1 MPTYG
6 KYRQATG
13 DNQAVPR
20 VILTRLQKEAIID
33 AYFGKYM
40 GTTSESIVHV
50 KKDLEKKKGDTISFG
65 IRMKLKGGAI
75 TEGQRAEGREEALTK
90 HMCDVVLAR
99 YRKAVKVEKGI
110 SEQRDNFSMDA
121 EAQDA
126 LREWM
131 TEHLDDL
138 CFTELYSSH
147 TNIYYAGDATT
158 IDTIA
163 ADDELTPTFLKKL
176 ATIAKTGFYRQF
188 NPIAPL
194 KIDGQKYWKLLV
206 SPGTLDKL
214 ANNPTMQQFLLNAAP
229 RSIQENPL
237 FKGAS
242 YVCHG
247 IAIEDHER
255 IQTGI
260 NTGGINYAENILLGA
275 QSLVWAWGE
284 QPNIVSKDDDYEEDI
299 GHCIRV
305 TCGVKKPTFDS
316 QVYNSLIVRTSELKY
331 S

>member
-33 AYFGKYM
+33 TFFGKYM
-40 GTTSESIVHV
+40 GTTSESIVQV

-65 IRMKLKGGAI
+65 IRMKLKGAAT
-75 TEGQRAEGREEALTK
+75 TEGQRMQGREEALK
-90 HMCDVVLAR
+90 KYMCDVVLAR
-99 YRKAVKVEKGI
+99 YRHAVKVEMGI
-110 SEQRDNFSMDA
+110 SEQRDNFSMSV

-131 TEHLDDL
+131 TEMLDDL
-138 CFTELYSSH
+138 SFNELYNAH
-147 TNIYYAGDATT
+147 TNIYYGGTATT
-158 IDTIA
+158 IDTITDA
-163 ADDELTPTFLKKL
+163 DELTPTFLKKL
-176 ATIAKTGFYRQF
+176 ATIAKTGYYRQF

-194 KIDGQKYWKLLV
+194 KVDGSKYWKLLV

-237 FKGAS
+237 FKGSS

-255 IQTGI
+255 VKTDT
-260 NTGGINYAENILLGA
+260 NTGGIHYAENILLGA

-305 TCGVKKPTFDS
+305 TCGVKKPTFNS
-316 QVYNSLIVRTSELKY
+316 QVYNSLIVRTSETKY
-331 S
+331 